1 MTALLDVTGKIRVE
15 PEVEQKAQKKL
26 YDWRYEN
33 SINQGKE
40 ALVINGEYNQWRTN
54 SSLSNFQECLYHVN
68 EMNMSAHLSNELHYH
83 YLFYSVRKGKRFQSK
98 KNKQEEADKKAEEAL
113 ISLIQE
119 FYKYN
124 IVKAKQ
130 ALKVLTKEQINTIKE
145 KLEKG
150 GSK

>member
-1 MTALLDVTGKIRVE
+1 MTALLDVTGKTRVE
-15 PEVEQKAQKKL
+15 QEVEQKAQKKQ

-33 SINQGKE
+33 SVNLGKE
-40 ALVINGEYNQWRTN
+40 ALEIDGEYNQWRTN

-68 EMNMSAHLSNELHYH
+68 EMNMNYHLTNELHYH
-83 YLFYSVRKGKRFQSK
+83 FLFYSIRKSKRFQSK
-98 KNKQEEADKKAEEAL
+98 KNKQEEDARKTEETLVA
-113 ISLIQE
+113 LIQE
-119 FYKYN
+119 YYKYN

-130 ALKVLTKEQINTIKE
+130 ALKILTKEQINTIKE